1 MTLVVSAGT
10 VVTGDQLLQ
19 PGWLAVEGERIVD
32 TGHGEPP
39 RQADLAVDDG
49 VVVPGF
55 VDMHV
60 HGGGGHA
67 FTAQDPAELHA
78 VVAHHRSRGTT
89 SMLASLV
96 TADLPSLTASVRLLS
111 DLVDAGEVAGI
122 HLEGPWLNAVR
133 AGAHDVGLLRSP
145 DPGEVQRLLDEG
157 GGRVRMVTLAP
168 ELPGGL
174 DAVRRTVAA
183 GAVAAVGHTDADHA
197 TTRAALDAGATV
209 ATHLFNGMPPLHH
222 RDPGPVLALL
232 EDQRATVELILDGVH
247 LHPAMV
253 EHVVRVAG
261 PDRVA
266 LVTDAMAAA
275 SMPDGRYELGEL
287 EVEVIDRVA
296 RLTSN
301 GSIAGSTVGMD
312 EVFRRIAGQTSLLDA
327 ARMTAVTPART
338 LGLADAG
345 RLAIGM
351 LADLVVLDATLGVVR
366 VLRRGRLL

>member
-19 PGWLAVEGERIVD
+19 PGWLAVEGERIVE
-32 TGHGEPP
+32 TGHGQPP
-39 RQADLAVDDG
+39 RPADLAADDG

-67 FTAQDPAELHA
+67 FTAHNPAELHE
-78 VVAHHRSRGTT
+78 VVAHHRNCGTT
-89 SMLASLV
+89 NMLASLV
-96 TADLPSLTASVRLLS
+96 TADLPSLATSVRLLS
-111 DLVDAGEVAGI
+111 ELVDAGEVAGI
-122 HLEGPWLNAVR
+122 HLEGPWLNPVR
-133 AGAHDVGLLRSP
+133 AGAHDVSLLRSP
-145 DPGEVQRLLDEG
+145 EPAEVQRLLDAG

-183 GAVAAVGHTDADHA
+183 GAVAAAGHTDADYA

-222 RDPGPVLALL
+222 REPGPVLALL
-232 EDQRATVELILDGVH
+232 EDPRVTVELILDGVH
-247 LHPAMV
+247 LHPATV
-253 EHVVRVAG
+253 DHVVRAAG

-266 LVTDAMAAA
+266 LVTDAMSAAG
-275 SMPDGRYELGEL
+275 MPDGRYELGEL
-287 EVEVIDRVA
+287 EVEVVDRVA
-296 RLTSN
+296 RLPGN
-301 GSIAGSTVGMD
+301 GSIAGSTVTMD
-312 EVFRRIAGQTSLLDA
+312 EVFRRIAAQTSLLDA

-338 LGLADAG
+338 LGLADTG
-345 RLAIGM
+345 RLAVGM
-351 LADLVVLDATLGVVR
+351 IADFVVLDATLGVAR
-366 VLRRGRLL
+366 VVRRGRSL